1 MMKCYKCE
9 CEISIDDIFCRN
21 CGAKLE
27 KKQESNDFNKE
38 FNIQNN
44 NGPIKNDSTTFLI
57 LGIVL
62 AMCCCFP
69 IGISVILLNE
79 LKYKKL
85 LANNNIE
92 EANKTKNL
100 MIILICVGIFVFF
113 GFQILNILL
122 SLIKTGVDSN
132 IYV

>member
-1 MMKCYKCE
+1 MKCYKCGYE
-9 CEISIDDIFCRN
+9 VDDNDVFCSK
-21 CGAKLE
+21 CGTKLE
-27 KKQESNDFNKE
+27 EKQDSNKFNE
-38 FNIQNN
+38 EINIQNN
-44 NGPIKNDSTTFLI
+44 NFPIKNDSTTFLI
-57 LGIVL
+57 LGILL

-100 MIILICVGIFVFF
+100 MIILICVGVFVFF

>member
-1 MMKCYKCE
+1 MKCYKCGYE
-9 CEISIDDIFCRN
+9 VNDNDVFCSK

-38 FNIQNN
+38 FNVQNN

-57 LGIVL
+57 AGIVL